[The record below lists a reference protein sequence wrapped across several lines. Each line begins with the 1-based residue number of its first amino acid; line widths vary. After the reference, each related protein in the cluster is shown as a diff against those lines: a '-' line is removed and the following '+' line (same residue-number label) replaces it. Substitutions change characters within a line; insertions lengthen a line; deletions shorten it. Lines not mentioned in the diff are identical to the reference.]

1 MIQEINTTL
10 TRLSPCWVCKNYKQ
24 ESFRRCKWQKSEM
37 VTSCTHYRATRIIHY
52 STLCVKPIINE
63 LKRGFMYPVTPNAIW
78 FNAETST
85 WWVVAR
91 YFNALKPIIKIFI
104 ARDKTALINEI
115 RGSLKSK

>member
-24 ESFRRCKWQKSEM
+24 ESSRRRKKQKSEM

-52 STLCVKPIINE
+52 STLCVQPIINE
-63 LKRGFMYPVTPNAIW
+63 LKRGFMYPVTHNAIW

-91 YFNALKPIIKIFI
+91 YFNTLKPTIKIFT
-104 ARDKTALINEI
+104 ARDKTALMNEI